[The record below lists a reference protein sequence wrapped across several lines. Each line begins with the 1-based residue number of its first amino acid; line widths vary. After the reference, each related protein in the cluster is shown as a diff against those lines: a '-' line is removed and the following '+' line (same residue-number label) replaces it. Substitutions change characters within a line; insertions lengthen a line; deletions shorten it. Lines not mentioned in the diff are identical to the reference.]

1 MDKNMKIEFSS
12 ALLDIAEVNSSFD
25 IGKLRVAYTGKN
37 RNNTFISKESFERA
51 IPTMFNC
58 PVVAHYIREEEQI
71 GSHDGE
77 FVKDK
82 DGNVKYVNVT
92 QPVGLVPESAHWSW
106 EEVDDNGVIHQY
118 LCTEVV
124 LWKRQEA
131 YEAIKTNGITK
142 QSMEIQVDDGEMLD
156 DYYNI
161 KDFTFTAFCLLGT
174 AEPCFESAALFT
186 FADREEFKAQY
197 TEMLK
202 EFKLAFASADN
213 NKKEGNEDLKLNELL
228 EKYSVA
234 LEDIDFEVEGL
245 SDEELEAKFADVF
258 ESIESESVNT
268 EESTES
274 AAEDAEIAEGSDK
287 DEDIDDIEVAEDES
301 DDGSEGEDFAL
312 ESQIHESLRQVVTQE
327 KITDDWG
334 EYSRR
339 WMIDYDAEA
348 QEVYYYDNDD
358 GNLYGCTYTLDGD
371 DVVIDFAAQKR
382 KKFAIVD
389 YVEGENTPD
398 AVYELVKT
406 YRDKYIQSS
415 AIDPAEFERLQEF
428 ERTTL
433 ASERAEAEEALF
445 AKFEAKLGE
454 DEEFKTL
461 RDKASEFELDA
472 LEKELYALVGK
483 VDFNFSLKNMG
494 KNEEKNNKP
503 LIGFEA
509 AFAATKTSDEAA
521 MDNFMDRY
529 LKK

>member
-58 PVVAHYIREEEQI
+58 PVVANYIREEEQI

-82 DGNVKYVNVT
+82 DGNVKYVNIT
-92 QPVGLVPESAHWSW
+92 QPVGLVPESAQWNW
-106 EEVDDNGVIHQY
+106 ENINDNGVIHQY

-131 YEAIKTNGITK
+131 YEAIKANGITK
-142 QSMEIQVDDGEMLD
+142 QSMEIQVDNGEMLD

-186 FADREEFKAQY
+186 FTDREEFKAQY

-228 EKYSVA
+228 EKYSVT
-234 LEDIDFEVEGL
+234 LEDIDFETEGL
-245 SDEELEAKFADVF
+245 SDEELEEKFAEVF
-258 ESIESESVNT
+258 ES
-268 EESTES
+268 ESTEDGEVDES
-274 AAEDAEIAEGSDK
+274 NN
-287 DEDIDDIEVAEDES
+287 DEDEADTEAA
-301 DDGSEGEDFAL
+301 GGEDFML
-312 ESQIHESLRQVVTQE
+312 DSQIHESLRQAIIKE
-327 KITDDWG
+327 KLTDEWG

-339 WMIDYDAEA
+339 WMVDYDVEV
-348 QEVYYYDNDD
+348 QEVYYYDNSD

-371 DVVIDFAAQKR
+371 DIIIDFADQKR

-389 YVEGENTPD
+389 YVEGESTPD
-398 AVYELVKT
+398 SVYELVKS

-415 AIDPAEFERLQEF
+415 TIDPAEFERLQEF

-445 AKFEAKLGE
+445 AKFETKLGE
-454 DEEFKTL
+454 NEEFKAL
-461 RDKASEFELDA
+461 KDKASELELGA

-483 VDFNFSLKNMG
+483 VDFNFSLKKMG
-494 KNEEKNNKP
+494 EKEGKNNKP
-503 LIGFEA
+503 IIGFEA
-509 AFAATKTSDEAA
+509 AFVANKTRDEAA